1 MTPYLIKMIFCSGL
15 FLSFYI
21 LLLEKEKMYRF
32 NRVYLLGSILLS
44 LVIPSISIELDS
56 AGPSLSQPVYT
67 IANSGNKLNTILE
80 NSSENLIVSRTRP
93 DPVFILYCVVTTFL
107 LVRFARNLFLLFKE
121 IKRGE
126 QLPYGDVKLVL
137 TGTAHL
143 PYSFFHYIFVNRRD
157 YQEQLVEKEI
167 LHHELAHVRQNHSAD
182 ILFAELLLC
191 FTWFNPFSYAYK
203 RAIRLNHEFLAD
215 DAVVKFFKNTVS
227 YQNLLLNKAYCSSY
241 SILSSPFNFLITKK
255 RLIMMTQT
263 SSTSRIVTKKVL
275 VIGLTAA
282 LIIFFGA
289 KLVAGAPLKTFV
301 PTKETQKQNQDTVP
315 PPAMVGITIG
325 STREGVS
332 TELLK
337 EYQALV
343 DKYKSNKNSGKEQGT
358 FNPEDRARM
367 EAIFKQMN
375 PEQQK
380 HQEIIFLTVPG
391 PLPKI
396 VPAKD
401 QFNSFKNASIYGVWI
416 DDKKV
421 SNEALN
427 RYQNTSFS
435 QIFISRLY
443 GAAKKGRTYT
453 HQVNLMTNEYYNQ
466 YYQKTLAKK
475 NTAIMLVKETSNT
488 APDK

>member
-191 FTWFNPFSYAYK
+191 FTWFNPFS
-203 RAIRLNHEFLAD
+203 
-215 DAVVKFFKNTVS
+215 
-227 YQNLLLNKAYCSSY
+227 
-241 SILSSPFNFLITKK
+241 
-255 RLIMMTQT
+255 
-263 SSTSRIVTKKVL
+263 
-275 VIGLTAA
+275 
-282 LIIFFGA
+282 
-289 KLVAGAPLKTFV
+289 
-301 PTKETQKQNQDTVP
+301 
-315 PPAMVGITIG
+315 
-325 STREGVS
+325 
-332 TELLK
+332 
-337 EYQALV
+337 
-343 DKYKSNKNSGKEQGT
+343 
-358 FNPEDRARM
+358 
-367 EAIFKQMN
+367 
-375 PEQQK
+375 
-380 HQEIIFLTVPG
+380 
-391 PLPKI
+391 
-396 VPAKD
+396 
-401 QFNSFKNASIYGVWI
+401 
-416 DDKKV
+416 
-421 SNEALN
+421 
-427 RYQNTSFS
+427 
-435 QIFISRLY
+435 
-443 GAAKKGRTYT
+443 
-453 HQVNLMTNEYYNQ
+453 
-466 YYQKTLAKK
+466 
-475 NTAIMLVKETSNT
+475 
-488 APDK
+488 